1 MELEYTGVIQ
11 TSNMMLMAV
20 RQNGEGPYETS
31 MSIPGAGY
39 SYESARPATAVSY
52 SVGDEKHTISMD
64 PGRFLE
70 PFYEKATVHQSVTAD
85 TYDNASGRVLG
96 PIHGTLDVEAT
107 PPEGYGA
114 GTLMELDLTPVIEL
128 ARDDQ
133 YVAQRLVGPYA
144 DGLTGPVRS
153 LRIEGTIPD
162 EVSDAYSDV
171 IRTRSPSSV
180 ESLLDAL
187 DLNRGSIALSRLHLG
202 WEEKGDASSI
212 GFQPEV

>member
-1 MELEYTGVIQ
+1 MELEYTGIIQ
-11 TSNMMLMAV
+11 TSNMMLMSV
-20 RQNGEGPYETS
+20 RQVGEGPYDTS

-39 SYESARPATAVSY
+39 SYESSRPATAVSY
-52 SVGDEKHTISMD
+52 TVGDEKHTISMD

-70 PFYEKATVHQSVTAD
+70 PFYERATVRQSVTAD

-107 PPEGYGA
+107 APEGYGD
-114 GTLMELDLTPVIEL
+114 GTHMELDLTPVIEL

-153 LRIEGTIPD
+153 LRIEGVMPD

-180 ESLLDAL
+180 ETLIETL
-187 DLNRGSIALSRLHLG
+187 DLHRGGIALSHLHLE
-202 WEEKGDASSI
+202 WEEQGDASSI
-212 GFQPEV
+212 GFQPER